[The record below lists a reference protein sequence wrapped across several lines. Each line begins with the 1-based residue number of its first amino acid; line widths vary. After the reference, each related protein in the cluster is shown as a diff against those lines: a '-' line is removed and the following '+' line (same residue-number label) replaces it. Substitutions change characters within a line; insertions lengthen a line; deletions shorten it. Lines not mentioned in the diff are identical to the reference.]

1 MRHPAAGVAPAV
13 TAPAAVATPARS
25 HVRTTAGHRPPP
37 RAAATP
43 GPGISAQASF
53 LAASFADHGGL
64 AEHGEPTLE
73 QADRQGALAV
83 AGGPSRD
90 AVPPTGH
97 GGARIHWVAPPGA
110 LVAGSLLDLQRL
122 AGNAAVA
129 AMFGHG
135 RGRGGVTSELG
146 SPRDTPTEVS
156 GHDTDADVAVQRIN
170 IPGLGEI
177 DVSGYLG
184 RGTSTLKSAESS
196 TDKAR
201 SDARKGADEAAGEA
215 DEKVVAGTGQMEAGK
230 TQAESACESMFSGTT
245 VAAAA
250 AASAEQART
259 SAAKAKGDRTAEKVH
274 AVAPVVEGLVD
285 PLAPAVG
292 SPEVEAGH
300 TVLDE
305 AVKHAVGQE
314 TPGAAVPPGAEPAVS
329 HTAGPP
335 APGPG
340 PPGQA
345 APGAEPAVAHTAG
358 PPAPA
363 AEPSGPAAPGTD
375 QTPQPIQQ
383 AGGDERSCAL
393 VEAAK
398 SVKGLRDTAVDLAR
412 GVVAGIA
419 DTEIPIL
426 GVKVGT
432 LANKAKD
439 AAVAIATTLGEVKD
453 AAVAGAKSVAATV
466 KKKIASAAKAARQ
479 SFDTAATCVKQTIRQ
494 AKDAVVAGW
503 NVAKTKVGN
512 LVTAA
517 KRGAAVLA
525 RRAISRVQGW
535 VGDINPRILSLL
547 GSVGTRLRQFAAAK
561 DPLGDAAAYL
571 ERKKAEAQKRLR
583 EAKKTAVKVAR
594 AVADT
599 GVKTAAKLYQ
609 DAKSGAAVVAG
620 AAKAA
625 APYVAG
631 LVAPGVVAVAGAA
644 KKAADAW
651 GDDIRAGADWVKQK
665 LKGEACEALSETVG
679 PCIDMYMPKPDN
691 NDKSFAR
698 LTGQADITVPLQ
710 ELDVPC
716 NVKMGRS
723 AAVGVERT
731 STGYT
736 VSVDGEATVFANLAA
751 GEKGAKEEVKVQ
763 LPTGHMA
770 TVWEK
775 LGGGSPAPLPGGPP
789 AAVATGGAPAAPAS
803 AAPAPGAAA
812 PAPAT
817 SGTGAGTPTQG
828 AQGQGGPGVAGEIE
842 GGVKGSASLKFSF
855 PTSKDAT
862 TCTAAGGVAALLG
875 ELGVAAMLPS
885 PLDVI
890 ARGGVVG
897 SWQGNLVSN
906 TVTMGLAGGGQAEL
920 SKDGLGALKGS
931 GQADLYVT
939 TGVERTTAGDP
950 ATLRPT
956 LKVGA
961 GLKGELAAELAVPK
975 LPAAKG
981 SVTAAG
987 KVEATLLW
995 DRKADRIFLQSVTGE
1010 AEVGLA
1016 AGGFNPAAL
1025 AAAAAPPMGA
1035 VAAAKLTS
1043 LGLSYSSGSIKGKV
1057 TGKANNLQKYIDA
1070 ADGYI
1075 SSSGSSASAAGLVK
1089 AIQGQYRASDFSTG
1103 VTITATLSKQVAG
1116 AEGKAE
1122 EIGDEGMKA
1131 GASAKA
1137 SLEVGKEYQ
1146 LYP

>member
-1 MRHPAAGVAPAV
+1 MRHPAAGVALAM

-64 AEHGEPTLE
+64 AEHGEPALE
-73 QADRQGALAV
+73 QADGRGALAV

-90 AVPPTGH
+90 AVPPAGR

-135 RGRGGVTSELG
+135 RGRGRATSELG
-146 SPRDTPTEVS
+146 SPRDSPTEVS

-215 DEKVVAGTGQMEAGK
+215 DEKVVAGTGRMEAGK

-292 SPEVEAGH
+292 SPEVEAGL

-314 TPGAAVPPGAEPAVS
+314 TPGAAAPPGAEPAVS

-335 APGPG
+335 AP
-340 PPGQA
+340 
-345 APGAEPAVAHTAG
+345 
-358 PPAPA
+358 A
-363 AEPSGPAAPGTD
+363 AEPSGPATPGVE
-375 QTPQPIQQ
+375 PASQPITQ

-398 SVKGLRDTAVDLAR
+398 SVKGLRDKAVDLAR

-426 GVKVGT
+426 GMKVGT

-453 AAVAGAKSVAATV
+453 AAVAAAKSAAATV
-466 KKKIASAAKAARQ
+466 KKKIASAAKAAKQ
-479 SFDTAATCVKQTIRQ
+479 SFDTAATCVKQTMRQ
-494 AKDAVVAGW
+494 AKGAVVAGW

-512 LVTAA
+512 LVSAA
-517 KRGAAVLA
+517 KRSAAVLA

-571 ERKKAEAQKRLR
+571 ERKKAEAQRRLR
-583 EAKKTAVKVAR
+583 EAKKTAVKVAK

-609 DAKSGAAVVAG
+609 DAKSGAAVVTD

-710 ELDVPC
+710 EVDVPC
-716 NVKMGRS
+716 NIKMGRS

-731 STGYT
+731 STGYN

-751 GEKGAKEEVKVQ
+751 GEKGAKADVKVQ
-763 LPTGHMA
+763 MPTGGMA

-789 AAVATGGAPAAPAS
+789 AAAAPGGAPATSAS
-803 AAPAPGAAA
+803 AALAPGAAA

-817 SGTGAGTPTQG
+817 PASGAGAPAQG
-828 AQGQGGPGVAGEIE
+828 AQGQGGPDVAGEIE
-842 GGVKGSASLKFSF
+842 AGVKGSASLKFSF
-855 PTSKDAT
+855 PTSKGAT

-906 TVTMGLAGGGQAEL
+906 TVTMGLAGGVQAEL

-950 ATLRPT
+950 TTLRPT

-995 DRKADRIFLQSVTGE
+995 DRQMDHIFLQSVTGE
-1010 AEVGLA
+1010 AEAGLA
-1016 AGGFNPAAL
+1016 VGGFNPAAL
-1025 AAAAAPPMGA
+1025 AAAAAPPIGT
-1035 VAAAKLTS
+1035 VAAAKLEL
-1043 LGLSYSSGSIKGKV
+1043 LGLGYSSGSIKGKV
-1057 TGKANNLQKYIDA
+1057 TGKADNLQKYIDA

-1089 AIQGQYRASDFSTG
+1089 AIQGVYRASDFSTG